1 MIRSES
7 RALGLASLHGRLS
20 PAEVAVAGVGVGGE
34 DVCAEME
41 RVAVSR
47 TLVSL
52 VLGSFPRATPR
63 NRNPEQ
69 LWGAPNHSSN
79 LTLVTQPQVCI
90 FKTLILCN
98 NLLNIAQFRLYFV
111 LLVFLLCHPGS
122 QHFLIV

>member
-1 MIRSES
+1 M
-7 RALGLASLHGRLS
+7 RAVPWALPVSMAGCHRTS

-41 RVAVSR
+41 KVAVSR

-90 FKTLILCN
+90 FKTLISCN
-98 NLLNIAQFRLYFV
+98 NLLNQNFW
-111 LLVFLLCHPGS
+111 GS
-122 QHFLIV
+122 VRDPAIH